1 MIKRESYI
9 NEIKKFMNK
18 PIIKVITGMRR
29 SGKSII
35 LKLISE
41 ELINEEVSS
50 NNIIYINFE
59 SLMFS
64 ELTDFK
70 KLYNYIIEKSQTL
83 QGKIY
88 ILLDEIQEVEHWEKA
103 INSFMVDL
111 NCDIYITGSN
121 ANLLSSELA
130 TYIAGR
136 YVEIKIYPLSFKEY
150 IEFAKIQNPSKIL
163 SNEEYF
169 EQYLQFGGLPGIH
182 NFDYE
187 KENIYQYLS
196 DIYNS
201 VLLKDVIARN
211 GIRDIELLERVVLY
225 ILDNIGNT
233 FSAKNISDFLKSQG
247 RKLSR
252 ETVYN
257 YLKALENAYI
267 ISKVQRY
274 DIKGKALLE
283 TQEKFYLM
291 DLGLRHSKLGYRA
304 NDIAGY
310 LENIIYLEL
319 MRRKYTVNIGKLSTK
334 EVDFIGTLRDEK
346 LYIQVT
352 YLLATPETIEREF
365 YPLKNINDNY
375 PKYVLSMDNLERY
388 NIDGIIR
395 ERIIDFLCV
404 LQIFKLQHTFLFYK
418 YNNISLLQ

>member
-1 MIKRESYI
+1 
-9 NEIKKFMNK
+9 
-18 PIIKVITGMRR
+18 MRR

-41 ELINEEVSS
+41 ELINEGVSS

-150 IEFAKIQNPSKIL
+150 IEFAKIQNPNKIL

-395 ERIIDFLCV
+395 ERIIDFL
-404 LQIFKLQHTFLFYK
+404 L
-418 YNNISLLQ
+418 ND

>member
-41 ELINEEVSS
+41 ELINEGVSS

-163 SNEEYF
+163 NNEEYF

-395 ERIIDFLCV
+395 ERIIDFL
-404 LQIFKLQHTFLFYK
+404 L
-418 YNNISLLQ
+418 ND

>member
-1 MIKRESYI
+1 MIKRYNYI

-18 PIIKVITGMRR
+18 PIVKVITGMRR

-35 LKLISE
+35 LKLLFQ
-41 ELINEEVSS
+41 ELIENGVEKK
-50 NNIIYINFE
+50 NIIEINFE

-64 ELTDFK
+64 ELTEFK
-70 KLYNYIIEKSQTL
+70 KLYTYIMEKAQEL

-88 ILLDEIQEVEHWEKA
+88 IFLDEIQEVEHWEKA
-103 INSFMVDL
+103 INSLMVDL
-111 NCDIYITGSN
+111 DCDIYITGSN

-136 YVEIKIYPLSFKEY
+136 YVEIKVYPLSFKEY
-150 IEFAKIQNPSKIL
+150 IEFAKVENPSQTL

-169 EQYLQFGGLPGIH
+169 EQYLKFGGLPAIH
-182 NFDYE
+182 NFDYD
-187 KENIYQYLS
+187 KDTIYQYLE

-211 GIRDIELLERVVLY
+211 GIRDIELLERIVLY
-225 ILDNIGNT
+225 VLDNIRNT

-257 YLKALENAYI
+257 YLKALESAYI
-267 ISKVQRY
+267 ISRVQRY
-274 DIKGKALLE
+274 DIKGKSILE
-283 TQEKFYLM
+283 TQEKFYLT
-291 DLGLRHSKLGYRA
+291 DLGLRHTKLGYRA

-319 MRRKYTVNIGKLSTK
+319 LRRKYTVNIGKLGAK
-334 EVDFIGTLRDEK
+334 GIDFIGTLRDEK

-352 YLLATPETIEREF
+352 YLLASPETIEREF
-365 YPLKNINDNY
+365 SPLKSVQDNY
-375 PKYVLSMDNLERY
+375 PKYVLSMDNLENY

-395 ERIIDFLCV
+395 EKIIDFL
-404 LQIFKLQHTFLFYK
+404 L
-418 YNNISLLQ
+418 NE

>member
-41 ELINEEVSS
+41 ELINEGVSS

-64 ELTDFK
+64 ELTGFK

-395 ERIIDFLCV
+395 ERIIDFL
-404 LQIFKLQHTFLFYK
+404 L
-418 YNNISLLQ
+418 ND

>member
-41 ELINEEVSS
+41 ELINEGVSS

-70 KLYNYIIEKSQTL
+70 KFYNYIIEKSQTL

-150 IEFAKIQNPSKIL
+150 IEFAKIQNPNKIL

-395 ERIIDFLCV
+395 ERIIDFL
-404 LQIFKLQHTFLFYK
+404 L
-418 YNNISLLQ
+418 ND

>member
-41 ELINEEVSS
+41 ELINEGVSS

-169 EQYLQFGGLPGIH
+169 EQYLQFGVLPGIH

-395 ERIIDFLCV
+395 ERIIDFL
-404 LQIFKLQHTFLFYK
+404 L
-418 YNNISLLQ
+418 ND

>member
-1 MIKRESYI
+1 MIKRDNYI

-18 PIIKVITGMRR
+18 PIVKVITGMRR

-35 LKLISE
+35 LKLLSQ
-41 ELINEEVSS
+41 ELIENGVEKK
-50 NNIIYINFE
+50 NIIEINFE

-64 ELTDFK
+64 ELTEFK
-70 KLYNYIIEKSQTL
+70 KLYTYIMEKAQEL

-88 ILLDEIQEVEHWEKA
+88 IFLDEIQEVEHWEKA
-103 INSFMVDL
+103 INSLMVDL
-111 NCDIYITGSN
+111 DCDIYITGSN

-136 YVEIKIYPLSFKEY
+136 YVEIKVYPLSFKEY
-150 IEFAKIQNPSKIL
+150 IEFAKVENPSQTL

-169 EQYLQFGGLPGIH
+169 EQYLKFGGLPAIH
-182 NFDYE
+182 NFDYD
-187 KENIYQYLS
+187 KDTIYQYLE

-211 GIRDIELLERVVLY
+211 GIRDIELLERIVLY
-225 ILDNIGNT
+225 VLDNIGNT

-267 ISKVQRY
+267 ISRVQRY
-274 DIKGKALLE
+274 DIKGKSILE
-283 TQEKFYLM
+283 TQEKFYLT
-291 DLGLRHSKLGYRA
+291 DLGLRHTKLGYRA

-319 MRRKYTVNIGKLSTK
+319 LRRKYTVNIGKLGTK
-334 EVDFIGTLRDEK
+334 EIDFIGTLRDEK

-352 YLLATPETIEREF
+352 YLLASPETIEREF
-365 YPLKNINDNY
+365 SPLKSVQDNY
-375 PKYVLSMDNLERY
+375 PKYVLSMDNLENY

-395 ERIIDFLCV
+395 EKIIDFL
-404 LQIFKLQHTFLFYK
+404 L
-418 YNNISLLQ
+418 NE

>member
-1 MIKRESYI
+1 MIKREIYL
-9 NEIKKFMNK
+9 NEIKNFMNK

-29 SGKSII
+29 SGKSMI
-35 LKLISE
+35 LKLISQ
-41 ELINEEVSS
+41 ELMELGVNK
-50 NNIIYINFE
+50 NNIVYINFE
-59 SLMFS
+59 SLMYA

-70 KLYNYIIEKSQTL
+70 KLYEYIIEKSKETE
-83 QGKIY
+83 GRIY
-88 ILLDEIQEVEHWEKA
+88 IFLDEIQEVQHWEKA

-111 NCDIYITGSN
+111 DCDIYITGSN

-150 IEFAKIQNPSKIL
+150 IDFAKAEKPDKVL
-163 SNEEYF
+163 SNDEYF
-169 EQYLQFGGLPGIH
+169 SQYLQFGGLPGIH
-182 NFDYE
+182 NFNCD
-187 KENIYQYLS
+187 KNNIYQYLS

-211 GIRDIELLERVVLY
+211 NIRDIELLERIVLY

-267 ISKVQRY
+267 VSKVQRY
-274 DIKGKALLE
+274 AIKGKAILK

-291 DLGLRHSKLGYRA
+291 DLGLRHAKLGYRA

-319 MRRKYTVNIGKLSTK
+319 LRRKYTVNIGKFQTK
-334 EVDFIGTLRDEK
+334 EIDFIGTLRDEK

-352 YLLATPETIEREF
+352 YLLASTETVGREF
-365 YPLKNINDNY
+365 SPLKNIKDNY
-375 PKYVLSMDNLERY
+375 PKYVLSMDNLEAY
-388 NIDGIIR
+388 NIEGIKR
-395 ERIIDFLCV
+395 EKIIDFL
-404 LQIFKLQHTFLFYK
+404 LKK
-418 YNNISLLQ
+418 E